1 MWEPSLL
8 TPSACVRPISDMQD
22 NLFFFSFFLHYR
34 TVKKRKEN
42 ESAGEEKRIGN
53 GVNNKEGVKS
63 RLDT

>member
-22 NLFFFSFFLHYR
+22 YLFFFCIIELL
-34 TVKKRKEN
+34 KKEEN
-42 ESAGEEKRIGN
+42 ECAGEEKRIGIVKC
-53 GVNNKEGVKS
+53 VNNKEGVKS

>member
-22 NLFFFSFFLHYR
+22 YLFFSFLHYR

-42 ESAGEEKRIGN
+42 ESAGEEKRIGIVK
-53 GVNNKEGVKS
+53 GVNNKDGVKS